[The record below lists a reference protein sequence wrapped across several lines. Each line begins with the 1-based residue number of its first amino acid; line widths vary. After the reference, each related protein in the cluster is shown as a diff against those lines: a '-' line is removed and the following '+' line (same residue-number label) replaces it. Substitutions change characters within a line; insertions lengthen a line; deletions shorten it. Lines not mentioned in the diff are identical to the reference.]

1 MSLQPT
7 ILSPQPLLVAG
18 LNIQLSLTQYT
29 IASLWQAFMPI
40 RNSIPNTISNNL
52 FSVSVYPDLYFQ
64 QFNPATP
71 YTKWA
76 AVQVDSFDTIP
87 PAFQTLLIPEGLYAV
102 FHYKGLSSDMSIFS
116 YIFKEWLPY
125 SGYAL
130 DNRPHLE
137 VLGEKYK
144 NNSPDS
150 EEDIWIPIKKVID

>member
-7 ILSPQPLLVAG
+7 IVSSQPLLVAG
-18 LNIQLSLTQYT
+18 LNTQLSLTQYT

-40 RNSIPNTISNNL
+40 KNSIPNTISKDL
-52 FSVSVYPDLYFQ
+52 FSVSVYPDSYFQ
-64 QFNPATP
+64 QVNPATP

-76 AVQVDSFDTIP
+76 AVQVTSFDAIP
-87 PAFQTLLIPEGLYAV
+87 PAFQTLIIPEGLYAV

-116 YIFKEWLPY
+116 YIFKEWLPN

-150 EEDIWIPIKKVID
+150 EEDIWIPVIKK

>member
-7 ILSPQPLLVAG
+7 IVSSQPLLVAG

-40 RNSIPNTISNNL
+40 RNSIPNTISKDL
-52 FSVSVYPDLYFQ
+52 FSVSVYPDSFFQ
-64 QFNPATP
+64 QVNPATP

-76 AVQVDSFDTIP
+76 AVQVTSFDAIP

-116 YIFKEWLPY
+116 YIFKEY
-125 SGYAL
+125 VF

-150 EEDIWIPIKKVID
+150 EEDIWIPVIKK